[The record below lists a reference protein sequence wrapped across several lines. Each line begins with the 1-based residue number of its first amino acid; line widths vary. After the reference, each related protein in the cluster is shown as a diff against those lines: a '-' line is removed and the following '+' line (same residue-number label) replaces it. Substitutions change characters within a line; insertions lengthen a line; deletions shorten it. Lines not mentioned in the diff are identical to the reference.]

1 MLIKT
6 LKIKLKPN
14 NKQETKMFQFAG
26 AKRFAYNWAIAKEQ
40 ENYKNSGDIYD

>member
-14 NKQETKMFQFAG
+14 NKQQTKMYQLSG
-26 AKRFAYNWAIAKEQ
+26 AKWFAYNWAIAKEQ
-40 ENYKNSGDIYD
+40 ENYKNGGDIYD